1 MQELKVMPVIEET
14 KQKNHSH
21 IILKII
27 GALAAMFAVLSVLS
41 FRLKTVC
48 YAVYTDKISNS
59 LRVAQISDL
68 HSCRY
73 GKNMSV
79 LVSALDDAHP
89 DVVVLTGD
97 IYDNVVSNDNTRI
110 FLEDVSKKYPCYYVS
125 GNHEH
130 R

>member
-14 KQKNHSH
+14 EEKPQTHSH

-59 LRVAQISDL
+59 LRVAQISIAADMV
-68 HSCRY
+68 
-73 GKNMSV
+73 K
-79 LVSALDDAHP
+79 
-89 DVVVLTGD
+89 
-97 IYDNVVSNDNTRI
+97 I
-110 FLEDVSKKYPCYYVS
+110 
-125 GNHEH
+125 
-130 R
+130 